1 MTNTNKITRAILQLI
16 GDFSPY
22 GYFFKY
28 DNDKE
33 VPVLLNKDETTTYPE
48 IRVSPFID
56 RYDLDFQRF
65 LEKNYSQYRHWQGGL
80 FQIDIY
86 ARSII
91 EAHNIYD
98 ALVDRIYDFFNLE
111 TLIYSWNHQF
121 EEIEMNT
128 YKNIAYAIPEDDNEK
143 LFKDIYSIKIG
154 DTKFKKVFAY
164 EDLELDSFYVD
175 KDALYVCT
183 EKNLKKIQIK
193 VLLQGRLFQNG
204 DAYSDRG
211 LHYHELSDQRNLSAL
226 EDNDVERIS
235 FDLMVIFSYKRE
247 REQLPKVN
255 RIRYRQ
261 HRR

>member
-1 MTNTNKITRAILQLI
+1 MKSNDFVATIFEIL
-16 GDFSPY
+16 GDVVDN
-22 GYFFKY
+22 GYIF
-28 DNDKE
+28 NN
-33 VPVLLNKDETTTYPE
+33 VPIFLNKDVTTTYPE

-56 RYDLDFQRF
+56 RYDLDFQRY
-65 LEKNYSQYRHWQGGL
+65 LEKSYAQYRHWQGGV

-86 ARSII
+86 SRNII

-98 ALVDRIYDFFNLE
+98 KLVDRIYDFFNLE
-111 TLIYSWNHQF
+111 TLVYSWTPQF
-121 EEIEMNT
+121 EEIDMNT
-128 YKNIAYAIPEDDNEK
+128 YKNIAYAIPEEEDK
-143 LFKDIYSIKIG
+143 RLFKDIYSVTIG
-154 DTKFKKVFAY
+154 DTKFQKKFAY
-164 EDLELDSFYVD
+164 EDLELDCFYVD
-175 KDALYVCT
+175 EDALYVCT
-183 EKNLKKIQIK
+183 EKNIKNIQIK

-255 RIRYRQ
+255 RIRYPTG
-261 HRR
+261 RR

>member
-1 MTNTNKITRAILQLI
+1 MSKTNSIVSSVLEVI
-16 GDFSPY
+16 GDVTPY
-22 GYFFKY
+22 GYKFY
-28 DNDKE
+28 YEDKG
-33 VPVLLNKDETTTYPE
+33 VPVFLNKDATTRYPE

-56 RYDLDFQRF
+56 RYDLDFQRY

-86 ARSII
+86 AKSVI

-98 ALVDRIYDFFNLE
+98 QLVDRIYDFFNLE
-111 TLIYSWNHQF
+111 TLVYSWTPQF
-121 EEIEMNT
+121 EEIDMNM
-128 YKNIAYAIPEDDNEK
+128 YKNIAYGIPEDENK
-143 LFKDIYSIKIG
+143 RLFKDIYSVTIDNKKF
-154 DTKFKKVFAY
+154 TKKFAY
-164 EDLELDSFYVD
+164 EDLKLDCFFVD
-175 KDALYVCT
+175 EDALYVCT
-183 EKNLKKIQIK
+183 EKNIKNIQIK

-255 RIRYRQ
+255 RIRYPTG
-261 HRR
+261 RR